1 MLKFF
6 KNLFDKILFRI
17 IDLSGV
23 SPEQDARAVKSE
35 RTGYRPESISYKN
48 FQILYA
54 EKRGQTFSKMLIRL
68 IAESG
73 EKNSTIY
80 TRANID
86 RRHFS
91 KIANNINYQPSKQ
104 TALAFAIAL
113 KLDHEKTKKL
123 LETAGYTLTNAIFA
137 DFIVSLYIE
146 RKIFDVDLINQVL
159 YENNQP
165 LLGG

>member
-6 KNLFDKILFRI
+6 KKLFDKILFRI

-23 SPEQDARAVKSE
+23 SSEEDARAVKSA
-35 RTGYRPESISYKN
+35 RPHYNYESLPYKD
-48 FQILYA
+48 FQILYD
-54 EKRGQTFSKMLIRL
+54 ERRGETFSKMLIRL

-73 EKNSTIY
+73 EKNSAIY

-104 TALAFAIAL
+104 TALAFAVAL
-113 KLDHEKTKKL
+113 RLDHEKTKKL
-123 LETAGYTLTNAIFA
+123 LETAGYTLSTAIFA
-137 DFIVSLYIE
+137 DCIVSFYIE